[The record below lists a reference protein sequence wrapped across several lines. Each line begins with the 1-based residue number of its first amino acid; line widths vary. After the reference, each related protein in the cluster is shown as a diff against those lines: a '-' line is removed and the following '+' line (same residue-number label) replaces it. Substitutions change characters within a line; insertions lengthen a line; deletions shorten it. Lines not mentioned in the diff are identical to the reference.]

1 MTDLA
6 SPATALTPDRI
17 ERDQITHEARFVG
30 LVAAFLGVLTFA
42 YCSRHDLLL
51 LYGDAVAH
59 LHIARRVFDSLN
71 TGFRQL
77 GSVWLPLPHLLMI
90 PFVQRMAWWQSG
102 LAGAIPSI
110 SCYILG
116 CIGIYKLTRLWQS
129 AETATVAV
137 LFYGLNPGLLYM
149 QTTAMTEPLFLA
161 EMIWASLLLAE
172 FCRALGSKIEE
183 QAERAEEKRAA
194 RLLVCAGL
202 VLLAAVYT
210 RYDGW
215 IFASFAWLVAAVAM
229 WRGNRW
235 QGRTGGAFVLFTV
248 MLAVAPLLW
257 MAYNAK
263 QFGDPL
269 DFLRGPY
276 SAKAIEER
284 TTPPGAWHHPG
295 WHSMRVAALYFLKA
309 AELGAVPLRFANMLL
324 VLTILGTLTAI
335 ARWWSASLAALLL
348 LWVPLPFYAY
358 SVAYGSVPIFIP
370 LWWPHSWY
378 NTRYGMEMLPIFAIS
393 LAVFTDLLLV
403 FARRLIP
410 KFAPVIPAIA
420 ALLIVSNSL
429 AVARATP
436 LVLQEA
442 FANSRSRI
450 PFEQALARTL
460 GSLSVR
466 TSGPILMYTSEHIG
480 SLQRAGIP
488 LKRTINE
495 GDYYGWSPALN
506 NPAGSASLV
515 VAIDGDAVAKAVRE
529 HPQGLDLQ
537 TVICS
542 TDQQCARIYSSHTW
556 RANEGR

>member
-1 MTDLA
+1 VA
-6 SPATALTPDRI
+6 VATPHPI
-17 ERDQITHEARFVG
+17 ERDQITHESRFVG

-71 TGFRQL
+71 PGFRQL
-77 GSVWLPLPHLLMI
+77 GSVWPPFPHLLMI

-110 SCYILG
+110 GCYILG
-116 CIGIYKLTRLWQS
+116 CIGIYRLSRLWLG
-129 AETATVAV
+129 ATTATVAV

-161 EMIWASLLLAE
+161 EMIWAALLLAE
-172 FCRALGSKIEE
+172 FCRALGSGLTRQPDIANE
-183 QAERAEEKRAA
+183 QRAA
-194 RLLVCAGL
+194 RLLIGAGL

-215 IFASFAWLVAAVAM
+215 IFASFAWLVAVGAM
-229 WRGNRW
+229 WRSNLWR
-235 QGRTGGAFVLFTV
+235 GRVGGAFVLFTV

-309 AELGAVPLRFANMLL
+309 AELGAVPLRFANTLL
-324 VLTILGTLTAI
+324 VLAVMGTLTAI
-335 ARWWSASLAALLL
+335 VRWWSASLAALML

-393 LAVFTDLLLV
+393 LALLTDLLLV
-403 FARRLIP
+403 SARTLIP
-410 KFAPVIPAIA
+410 RF
-420 ALLIVSNSL
+420 ALLVPVAAVLLNLINSW

-442 FANSRSRI
+442 FANSRARI

-460 GSLSVR
+460 GPLSAR

-480 SLQRAGIP
+480 ALQRAGIP

-495 GDYYGWSPALN
+495 GDYYTWQRALN

-515 VAIDGDAVAKAVRE
+515 IAIDGDAVAKAVAQR
-529 HPQGLDLQ
+529 PQGLELQ
-537 TVICS
+537 ALICS
-542 TDQQCARIYSSHTW
+542 TDQQCARIYSSQTW
-556 RANEGR
+556 RANGGR

>member
-1 MTDLA
+1 
-6 SPATALTPDRI
+6 
-17 ERDQITHEARFVG
+17 
-30 LVAAFLGVLTFA
+30 
-42 YCSRHDLLL
+42 LL

-71 TGFRQL
+71 PGFRQL

-110 SCYILG
+110 GCYILG
-116 CIGIYKLTRLWQS
+116 CIGIYRLARLWLDAAPAS
-129 AETATVAV
+129 VAV

-161 EMIWASLLLAE
+161 EMVWAALLLAE
-172 FCRALGSKIEE
+172 FCRALGSEPLEGSTTASEE
-183 QAERAEEKRAA
+183 RAA
-194 RLLVCAGL
+194 RLLAGAGL

-215 IFASFAWLVAAVAM
+215 IFASFAWLVAAAAM

-235 QGRTGGAFVLFTV
+235 RGRAGGAFVLFTA

-257 MAYNAK
+257 MAYNAR

-309 AELGAVPLRFANMLL
+309 AELGAVPLRFANTLL
-324 VLTILGTLTAI
+324 VLAVAGTLTAV

-393 LAVFTDLLLV
+393 LALLTDVLLV
-403 FARRLIP
+403 VARTLTP
-410 KFAPVIPAIA
+410 KFASLIPAA
-420 ALLIVSNSL
+420 AVLLIVVDSW

-450 PFEQALARTL
+450 PFEQALARAL
-460 GSLSVR
+460 GPLSTH

-480 SLQRAGIP
+480 ALQRAGIP

-495 GDYYGWSPALN
+495 GDYYSWQPALN
-506 NPAGSASLV
+506 NPAAAASLV
-515 VAIDGDAVAKAVRE
+515 VAIDGDAVAKAVGK
-529 HPQGLDLQ
+529 HPQGLELQ
-537 TVICS
+537 TLICS
-542 TDQQCARIYSSHTW
+542 TDQQCARIYSSQAW
-556 RANEGR
+556 RQAGAR

>member
-1 MTDLA
+1 LTE
-6 SPATALTPDRI
+6 PAPTAAVPSADRLK
-17 ERDQITHEARFVG
+17 RDPVTHEARFVG
-30 LVAAFLGVLTFA
+30 LVAAFLGVVTFA
-42 YCSRHDLLL
+42 YRSRHDLLL

-59 LHIARRVFDSLN
+59 LHIARRTFDSLN
-71 TGFRQL
+71 PGFRQL

-102 LAGAIPSI
+102 LAGAIPSLG
-110 SCYILG
+110 CYILG
-116 CIGIYKLTRLWQS
+116 CVGVYRLARLWLS
-129 AETATVAV
+129 AAPAAVAV
-137 LFYGLNPGLLYM
+137 VFYGLNPGLLYM

-161 EMIWASLLLAE
+161 EMIWAALLLAE
-172 FCRALGSKIEE
+172 FCRALGSGLKE
-183 QAERAEEKRAA
+183 QPETANEERAGRF
-194 RLLVCAGL
+194 LVGAGL
-202 VLLAAVYT
+202 ILLAAVYT

-229 WRGNRW
+229 WQSNRW
-235 QGRTGGAFVLFTV
+235 RGRAGGAFVLFTA

-284 TTPPGAWHHPG
+284 TAPPGAWHHPG

-309 AELGAVPLRFANMLL
+309 AELGAVPLRFANTLL
-324 VLTILGTLTAI
+324 VLAVLGTLTAI

-393 LAVFTDLLLV
+393 LALLTDLPLLL
-403 FARRLIP
+403 ARTLTPRLAPLIP
-410 KFAPVIPAIA
+410 A
-420 ALLIVSNSL
+420 AAMLLIVINSW

-450 PFEQALARTL
+450 PFEQALARTIS
-460 GSLSVR
+460 SLSAR

-480 SLQRAGIP
+480 ALQRAGIP

-495 GDYYGWSPALN
+495 GDYYGWLPALN
-506 NPAGSASLV
+506 DPAGSATLV
-515 VAIDGDAVAKAVRE
+515 VAIDGDAVAKAVAE

-542 TDQQCARIYSSHTW
+542 TDQQCARIYSSQTW
-556 RANEGR
+556 RANGAR

>member
-1 MTDLA
+1 LIELA
-6 SPATALTPDRI
+6 SATSSVTPDRLV
-17 ERDQITHEARFVG
+17 RGRITHEARFVG

-42 YCSRHDLLL
+42 YCSRHNLLL
-51 LYGDAVAH
+51 LYGDSVAH

-71 TGFRQL
+71 PGFRQL
-77 GSVWLPLPHLLMI
+77 GSVWLPFPHLLMI

-110 SCYILG
+110 GCYILG
-116 CIGIYKLTRLWQS
+116 CVGIYKLARLWLS
-129 AETATVAV
+129 VGTATVAV

-161 EMIWASLLLAE
+161 EMIWSALLLAE
-172 FCRALGSKIEE
+172 FCRALGSGVTEH
-183 QAERAEEKRAA
+183 AETSDEKRAA
-194 RLLVCAGL
+194 WLLVAAGL
-202 VLLAAVYT
+202 VLVAAVYT

-229 WRGNRW
+229 WRSDRW
-235 QGRTGGAFVLFTV
+235 RGRAGGAFVLFTV
-248 MLAVAPLLW
+248 MLAVSPLLW

-309 AELGAVPLRFANMLL
+309 AELGAVPLRFANTLLMLA
-324 VLTILGTLTAI
+324 IFGTLTAI

-378 NTRYGMEMLPIFAIS
+378 NTRYGMEMLPVFAIS
-393 LAVFTDLLLV
+393 LALFTDLFLV
-403 FARRLIP
+403 VARTLVPKVAPLIP
-410 KFAPVIPAIA
+410 NA
-420 ALLIVSNSL
+420 AVLLIVINSW

-442 FANSRSRI
+442 LANSRSRI

-460 GSLSVR
+460 VPLSVH
-466 TSGPILMYTSEHIG
+466 TSGPILMYTSKHIG
-480 SLQRAGIP
+480 ALQRAGIP

-495 GDYYGWSPALN
+495 GDYYGWSPALK

-515 VAIDGDAVAKAVRE
+515 VAIDGDAVAKAVAE
-529 HPQGLDLQ
+529 HPQGLEIQ
-537 TVICS
+537 TVVCS
-542 TDQQCARIYSSHTW
+542 TDQQCARIYSSQTW
-556 RANEGR
+556 RANGAR